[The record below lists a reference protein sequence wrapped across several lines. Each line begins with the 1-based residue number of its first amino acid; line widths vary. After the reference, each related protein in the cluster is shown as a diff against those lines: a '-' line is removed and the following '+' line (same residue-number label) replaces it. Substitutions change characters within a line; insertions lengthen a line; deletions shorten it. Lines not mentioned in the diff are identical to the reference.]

1 MRVFQDTTT
10 VTDLSR
16 TIDLNCVYDFDL
28 ALENN
33 LLINGS
39 VKSNEILFNSRII
52 DDYIES
58 INNRV
63 LMIDDISNEFNSN
76 PRSTPFS
83 VIDTFNLDDFRSQKY
98 FILVK
103 DRKYTNEVQSSIISL
118 IHDGNTGFIN
128 QYGMY
133 STSDLGF
140 FDFNVT
146 ENVGNLLF
154 YPTKFKIND
163 YYTSNLSFSLT
174 DIVSGVGTTD
184 LGTSVRIRTN
194 TSTISTGTSIATT
207 VVSIATTYRSSKV
220 LVQIGATDS
229 SYYEYD
235 EITYI
240 HNGSEVFFI
249 NYGQLSTDNFVQKST
264 SGIGTYNAYISSNN
278 VVIDLIPDSS
288 TTVNYVVNT
297 FNISLANTSFSGV
310 GTLTIGGSSLDSSSV
325 AIASSTSPTANV
337 IASYSN
343 INNDSSY
350 SIISIEDKT
359 NSQYQISE
367 FVTITDSSN
376 NECYTTEFAILN
388 SNNSLGITT
397 AGISGSTTKTYFT
410 PNANI
415 DVDVKVFQVALSLND
430 EIGDISLTNGGIHYD
445 FGSYTGTDN
454 DIKKSFNLTHRNNN
468 IFQRYFDGSSSSVVT
483 TSTDTIRIP
492 NHFFVTGEE
501 IQYSYSGTGSSSIGI
516 ATTSIA
522 GIGTTDKLPSTLY
535 IVKVSN
541 LDVQVA
547 SSASNALKSIPTV
560 LDITS
565 VGIGT
570 LHTFTSKKQNNK
582 SIISIDNLIQ
592 SPVTSTAVTSTL
604 STNLGLF
611 ESQLSISGITSIFGG
626 DLIKIDN
633 EIMRVTSVGV
643 GGTNEISVLRPWL
656 GTELSTHTSTSLV
669 TKVLG
674 NYNIVDNTIYF
685 DEAPYGKV
693 PILNPTSRPDEID
706 YTGIATGSS
715 FTGRV
720 FLRSGEEDALT
731 ETYTKNY
738 IFDDISNSFNGI
750 GKTFTL
756 KSNGLDVTGIS
767 TDNAIVLINNIFQ
780 GPNTLNIIDN
790 YDLVNNAGI
799 TSINFTGN
807 PSPTTYDINAGSVPR
822 GGIILSIGSTE
833 GFGYQPLV
841 SAGGTAIVSSAGT
854 IQSISIG
861 NSGSGYRIGI
871 QTVVRVGVKTEST
884 GIPNIEFIGTA
895 AVSNGHVVSIAIT
908 NPGIGYTT
916 SNPPIVVF
924 DSPLSYS
931 NIPLIYSS
939 QSPLGL
945 GTGAVVD
952 IIVGQGSSV
961 ISFELKNLGYGY
973 KPNNILTVSI
983 GGTIGIP
990 TNTSLNFS
998 EFQIK
1003 VDEVQFDNFAAWSVG
1018 RLQVIDPLDNLFDGN
1033 RKTFPILIDGNQT
1046 TIRSKK
1052 GSNIDVQATLLI
1064 FINDVLQVP
1073 GKGYIF
1079 NGGSII
1085 RFTEAPKEG
1094 DTSKLLFYRGT
1105 GDVDTQDID
1114 ILETIKVGD
1123 KVSLIDDNINLT
1135 QEDRIVS
1142 EIISSD
1148 AINTDLYSG
1157 PGVTENE
1164 TLFRSL
1170 TWCRQTE
1177 DLVINESYIGKD
1189 RIIYEPYIQPTT
1201 NIIQNV
1207 GIGSTVIFVE
1217 SVKTFFDSEREYVHD
1232 GTNEKPQNEI
1242 ILISQDNVV
1251 SAAATAIVSIAG
1263 TISSVVISNS
1273 GVGYTTAPTILIAN
1287 PVGLGTTAKQ
1297 NTANAISTI
1306 SGGIVIGVAVTF
1318 GGFGYTSSNPPSV
1331 LIESPRFNKETINNV
1346 SYSGDYGT
1354 IIGFGTTT
1362 ISGSN
1367 LNIFDFYIPSDS
1379 YLRDENIVGSAI
1391 TMSQLN
1397 VGDFFVVKNSS
1408 VGIASTQL
1416 STYRNDNSIIGIS
1429 TQFIDGIYQ
1438 VNAIQTH
1445 YVFVGTANTYVKRIF
1460 AKSDISSGLN
1470 AVGLA
1475 STATTFDA
1483 SIYTFDSTRKTFD
1496 SDQYYQFYGQFTW
1509 GKIITPSRTNLREF
1523 NSYGF
1528 GGISTSA
1535 SVIRYNRLKYVGY
1548 ST

>member
-1 MRVFQDTTT
+1 MQVFQDTTT

-63 LMIDDISNEFNSN
+63 LIIDDLSDEFNSN

-83 VIDTFNLDDFRSQKY
+83 VVDTFNLNDFRSQKY

-103 DRKYTNEVQSSIISL
+103 DRKYSNEVQSSIISL

-133 STSDLGF
+133 STNDLGF

-146 ENVGNLLF
+146 GNVGNLLF
-154 YPTKFKIND
+154 YPTKSKIND
-163 YYTSNLSFSLT
+163 YYTSNLSFSLN

-184 LGTSVRIRTN
+184 LGTSVRIRTT
-194 TSTISTGTSIATT
+194 TSTISTGTSTATT
-207 VVSIATTYRSSKV
+207 VVSVATTYRSSKV

-249 NYGQLSTDNFVQKST
+249 NYGQLTTDSFVLKST

-310 GTLTIGGSSLDSSSV
+310 GTQTVGGSSLNSSSV
-325 AIASSTSPTANV
+325 AIASSNSPIANTIV
-337 IASYSN
+337 SYSN
-343 INNDSSY
+343 INNNCSY

-397 AGISGSTTKTYFT
+397 TGISGSTTKTYFT

-430 EIGDISLTNGGIHYD
+430 EIDNISLTNGGIHYD
-445 FGSYTGTDN
+445 YGVYTGTDN
-454 DIKKSFNLTHRNNN
+454 DIKKSFNLTHNNNN
-468 IFQRYFDGSSSSVVT
+468 IFQRYFDGSNSSVVRT
-483 TSTDTIRIP
+483 TADTIKIP

-535 IVKVSN
+535 IVKVN
-541 LDVQVA
+541 DLDVQVA
-547 SSASNALKSIPTV
+547 SSASNALRSIPTV

-570 LHTFTSKKQNNK
+570 LHIFTSKNQNNK

-592 SPVTSTAVTSTL
+592 APVTSTAVTTTL
-604 STNLGLF
+604 AKNLELF
-611 ESQLSISGITSIFGG
+611 ESQLSVSGIATIFGG

-633 EIMRVTSVGV
+633 ELMRVTSVGV
-643 GGTNEISVLRPWL
+643 GSTNVISVLRPWL
-656 GTELSTHTSTSLV
+656 GTTLSTHASSSIV
-669 TKVLG
+669 AKVLG
-674 NYNIVDNTIYF
+674 NYNIVDNIIYF

-693 PILNPTSRPDEID
+693 PILNPTNRPDEID
-706 YTGIATGSS
+706 YIGIATGSS
-715 FTGRV
+715 FAGRV
-720 FLRSGEEDALT
+720 FLRSGEEGEST
-731 ETYTKNY
+731 ETYAKNY
-738 IFDDISNSFNGI
+738 IFDDISNDFNGI

-767 TDNAIVLINNIFQ
+767 TNNGIILINNIFQ
-780 GPNTLNIIDN
+780 GPNTLNITDN
-790 YDLVNNAGI
+790 YDLVENAGI
-799 TSINFTGN
+799 TSIIFTGN
-807 PSPTTYDINAGSVPR
+807 PSSTIYDMNAGSVPR

-861 NSGSGYRIGI
+861 NSGSGYRVGI

-895 AVSNGHVVSIAIT
+895 SVSNGHVVGISIT

-931 NIPLIYSS
+931 NIPLVYSS
-939 QSPLGL
+939 QSQLGV

-952 IIVGQGSSV
+952 IVVGQGSSI

-973 KPNNILTVSI
+973 KQNNILTVSI

-998 EFQIK
+998 EFQII
-1003 VDEVQFDNFAAWSVG
+1003 VDKVQFDNFSAWSIG

-1052 GSNIDVQATLLI
+1052 GSNIDVQATLLV

-1073 GKGYIF
+1073 GEGYIF

-1085 RFTEAPKEG
+1085 RFTESPKEG

-1157 PGVTENE
+1157 PGVTEDE

-1177 DLVINESYIGKD
+1177 DLVINESYVGKD

-1207 GIGSTVIFVE
+1207 GIGSTIIFVE
-1217 SVKTFFDSEREYVHD
+1217 SVKTFFDSEREYTHD

-1251 SAAATAIVSIAG
+1251 SAAATAIISVAG
-1263 TISSVVISNS
+1263 TVSSVVISDG

-1297 NTANAISTI
+1297 NTAKAVLTI

-1331 LIESPRFNKETINNV
+1331 LIESSMFNKETINNV

-1509 GKIITPSRTNLREF
+1509 GKIITPSRTNLSEF

-1528 GGISTSA
+1528 SGISTSA
-1535 SVIRYNRLKYVGY
+1535 SVIRSNRLKYVGY